1 MRLKGVFLAG
11 AIGIFANAAMGDGLP
26 PGSLIGD
33 TFTVIAGQ
41 REAGSLLIGQHAEAG
56 GAAWAGVGKPVIA
69 PGGCVTVADSN
80 PAMGL
85 LGLPEPGVA
94 MNLSAD
100 LRPAG
105 GGFLALALLPDRSPD
120 RFWQTAAV
128 YVLLTPSG
136 DYEVRARG
144 DATLLKHG
152 VSADYP
158 FRAGDFN
165 HVELWC
171 APASK
176 TVSVRINGTVIL
188 PDTVVSSLPRLV
200 SAAFRFNESA
210 APGVAMLDNFAL
222 SPIPVAPGPDAW
234 AENLMH

>member
-1 MRLKGVFLAG
+1 ML
-11 AIGIFANAAMGDGLP
+11 ANAALGDGLP
-26 PGSLIGD
+26 PGSVIGD

-41 REAGSLLIGQHAEAG
+41 REAGSALIGQHAEAG
-56 GAAWAGVGKPVIA
+56 GAAWTGVGKPVIA

-85 LGLPEPGVA
+85 LGLPEPGA
-94 MNLSAD
+94 AINLSAD
-100 LRPAG
+100 LHPAG

-128 YVLLTPSG
+128 YVLLTASG
-136 DYEVRARG
+136 DYEIRAHG
-144 DATLLKHG
+144 DVTLIKHG

-188 PDTVVSSLPRLV
+188 PDTVVSDLPQLV
-200 SAAFRFNESA
+200 SAAFRFNEGT
-210 APGVAMLDNFAL
+210 APGSATLDNFAL
-222 SPIPVAPGPDAW
+222 SPIPVAPRPDAW
-234 AENLMH
+234 ATGLMH